1 MFRTPNKKFK
11 TIQSPL
17 SSIIS
22 FPAVE
27 TTTTET
33 FKRSK
38 KYLLT
43 ESSHNPSHVPTTRS
57 NIFSRN
63 GIVHRTMQSH
73 HYKTLSS
80 LSDYQKTIQPK
91 SQKKKIRVNN
101 INEVLLTKKDNASIH
116 NVFKNGIPKKKIDV
130 IYYQLK
136 NPKKEKKFKNYDLAY
151 LKHKKSLSLQ
161 FVSKNKNGYEIIE
174 NNFEP
179 YEKQLDLDLGENKNY
194 ICRYINNALPCS
206 KKEKQVN
213 NQNILKCLTEK
224 KTKKKSK
231 CFKKSKKIFLGSIVQ
246 YSLPNE
252 VKDKI
257 EDIKQEEIIKV
268 RKDKLKKW
276 ITIMVRC
283 AIHFRHL
290 DTDIKDFYSK
300 NKNVTEPYKHEK
312 AFELFLSIKRKDKT
326 RFLNLIREDK
336 SLVYDFDHFNQTI
349 LHWIAKK
356 NLYDWISFAVK
367 NGAVINALDYTGRT
381 PLHVACS
388 RGNLQSVMVF
398 LYEMAYPFYKDNNRK
413 APIDLTTDYQI
424 IYILKRSVVLY
435 LINSMAKK
443 KHFVEN
449 IKRGLKF
456 LFVEELRTDF
466 SIDRYCIYE

>member
-1 MFRTPNKKFK
+1 MFRTPNKQFK

-43 ESSHNPSHVPTTRS
+43 ESSHSPSQVPTSRS
-57 NIFSRN
+57 NKFSRN
-63 GIVHRTMQSH
+63 GIVHRTMNSYN
-73 HYKTLSS
+73 YKTLSS
-80 LSDYQKTIQPK
+80 LSDNLKTIQPNH
-91 SQKKKIRVNN
+91 QKKKIRINN
-101 INEVLLTKKDNASIH
+101 INDVLLTKKDNACILK
-116 NVFKNGIPKKKIDV
+116 VFKKGIPKKKIDV
-130 IYYQLK
+130 LYYQVK
-136 NPKKEKKFKNYDLAY
+136 NPPKKKTFKNYNLEY

-161 FVSKNKNGYEIIE
+161 FASKNKNTNEIIK
-174 NNFEP
+174 NNFAS

-206 KKEKQVN
+206 PKEKEL
-213 NQNILKCLTEK
+213 NQSDVKCLSEK
-224 KTKKKSK
+224 KTKKITKFLK
-231 CFKKSKKIFLGSIVQ
+231 NSKKIFLGSIVQ
-246 YSLPNE
+246 YSLSNE

-257 EDIKQEEIIKV
+257 EDIKKEEIIKV
-268 RKDKLKKW
+268 KKDKLKKW
-276 ITIMVRC
+276 ITVMVKC

-290 DTDIKDFYSK
+290 DIDIKDFYSK
-300 NKNVTEPYKHEK
+300 NKKVAEPYKHEK
-312 AFELFLSIKRKDKT
+312 AFELFLTVKRKDKT
-326 RFLNLIREDK
+326 KFVKLIREDK

-424 IYILKRSVVLY
+424 TYILKRSVVLY

-449 IKRGLKF
+449 IKRGLQF

-466 SIDRYCIYE
+466 SINRYCIYE